1 LGHISPSK
9 PQKLKAGSITR
20 NPPTETIG
28 HAGAGGEK
36 GADLHRLGCHHQAV
50 KIFKASRRSSVRHHD
65 FPPDAKTVSFSF
77 ASQFI
82 TDVPADK
89 RPS

>member
-1 LGHISPSK
+1 MRNWAGNFLAGRYLSGHGTWRAHKDYRSRSS
-9 PQKLKAGSITR
+9 GR
-20 NPPTETIG
+20 R
-28 HAGAGGEK
+28 K
-36 GADLHRLGCHHQAV
+36 GADLHRLGCYHQAV

-65 FPPDAKTVSFSF
+65 FPPDAKTVLFSF

-82 TDVPADK
+82 ADVPADK